1 MLTTFAAFIGATSG
15 VISLWWLL
23 RNWSLDRADVR
34 LRVAVSSRFVP
45 AWEQS
50 PSSGARMLG
59 GATKRILTITLVNH
73 GRRDAQV
80 DSITADLSDRTELPC
95 TDPAQRTIVKAEM
108 SEAIELPLDVLAS
121 EEPVVI
127 ALFARGA
134 LGQRWE
140 LHHTD
145 FVDVQATAR
154 RLLADARR
162 EARERQLKEARS
174 GPLGDEAR
182 AAAALKGGK

>member
-1 MLTTFAAFIGATSG
+1 MTSWNWESSTEARSSHGRGVSPMLTTFAAFIGATSG

-59 GATKRILTITLVNH
+59 GSTKRILTITLVNH

-80 DSITADLSDRTELPC
+80 DS
-95 TDPAQRTIVKAEM
+95 
-108 SEAIELPLDVLAS
+108 
-121 EEPVVI
+121 
-127 ALFARGA
+127 
-134 LGQRWE
+134 
-140 LHHTD
+140 
-145 FVDVQATAR
+145 
-154 RLLADARR
+154 
-162 EARERQLKEARS
+162 
-174 GPLGDEAR
+174 
-182 AAAALKGGK
+182 